1 MMRRESPYWL
11 FLRRNP
17 GWLLALLLL
26 LVQIVLIG
34 LVFMLA
40 SSQRPATEARP
51 AYQPAGSDNGPF
63 DRSSSL
69 PALSQPQ
76 RWLTLAAGATLTVSR
91 RGRLVLGPA
100 TVA

>member
-1 MMRRESPYWL
+1 MMRRESPYLL

-40 SSQRPATEARP
+40 SSQRPATEAGP
-51 AYQPAGSDNGPF
+51 AYQPAGLVTGLLI
-63 DRSSSL
+63 DRPL
-69 PALSQPQ
+69 CRRFLSPN
-76 RWLTLAAGATLTVSR
+76 AG
-91 RGRLVLGPA
+91 
-100 TVA
+100 